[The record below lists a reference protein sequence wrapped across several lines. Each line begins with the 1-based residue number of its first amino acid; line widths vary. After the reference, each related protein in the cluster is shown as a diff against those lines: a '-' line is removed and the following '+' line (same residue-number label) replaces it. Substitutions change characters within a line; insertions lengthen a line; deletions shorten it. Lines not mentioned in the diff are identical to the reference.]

1 MPRAYK
7 IDKKVFEQLYISGLS
22 FPQIA
27 DHFHACSR
35 TVLNFF
41 KNNYFAFEKFHLK
54 KLRYDHLK

>member
-1 MPRAYK
+1 MSRAYK

-27 DHFHACSR
+27 DHFHACNR

-41 KNNYFAFEKFHLK
+41 KNNYFAFEKFQLQ
-54 KLRYDHLK
+54 KLRYKYLK